1 MDFLQFSCWEGD
13 NKDRL
18 IYLDA
23 DIRTTFYKL
32 FREDVGY
39 HDFVINP
46 FEVSTFNANDH
57 NAMVENL
64 TAAFFSILRSKATE
78 RMESLIEAGV
88 DLLLSTP

>member
-1 MDFLQFSCWEGD
+1 M
-13 NKDRL
+13 
-18 IYLDA
+18 YLDA
-23 DIRTTFYKL
+23 DIRNTYRKL
-32 FREDVGY
+32 FGEDIGY

-46 FEVSTFNANDH
+46 FENKAKNINDH

-64 TAAFFSILRSKATE
+64 TAAFFSILKSKATE